1 MRILVYPGVMEVGGS
16 QLNAV
21 QLAHETARA
30 GHDVLMFGPDGDL
43 VPLVGAL
50 GLEYVRAPQEGRW
63 PSPRNMTAL
72 RRLVADR
79 GVDVVHGYEWGPSVD
94 LAFGPHR
101 RLGTPLVTTVLSMD
115 VPDHVPRHEPLVV
128 GTRRLHEQQRA
139 RRDRVH
145 LVEPPIDTERDA
157 PGAAAPDA
165 RALLGLR
172 PEDRVLSVVGRLSA
186 DLGKADGVLAAIE
199 VVGRLASS
207 PGRAGARDGAGAGA
221 LRLVVVG
228 TGPEQ
233 GRVAARA
240 DAVNAAVGEQVV
252 VVTGQLLDPRPAYDA
267 ADVVLGMGSSV
278 LRGMAFGKPVVVQ
291 GDRGA
296 WRALTRDTL
305 GGFLHDG
312 WLCEGPGDGA
322 ELERALVPLLADPGL
337 RAQRGALGRGVVLDA
352 YSLAAA
358 GRRLEAVYADALAT
372 RPSEAVRREALVRC
386 AVDVAKFKAS
396 LARQRAAA
404 AVRARAGSGA
414 AGPGRGA
421 GAAGGGGR
429 SAGDGSGGP
438 AGAGAGRATGD
449 GAGRAAGAPG
459 GDVAGGGAASYGGA
473 PQREGAR

>member
-63 PSPRNMTAL
+63 PSPRNMAAL
-72 RRLVADR
+72 RRLVVDR

-128 GTRRLHEQQRA
+128 GTRRLHEEQRA
-139 RRDRVH
+139 VRPRVH
-145 LVEPPIDTERDA
+145 LIEPPIDTEQDA
-157 PGAAAPDA
+157 PGAAGPDA
-165 RALLGLR
+165 RALLGLGR
-172 PEDRVLSVVGRLSA
+172 DDLVLSVVGRLST
-186 DLGKADGVLAAIE
+186 DLGKADGVVAAIE
-199 VVGRLASS
+199 VVGRLARTGGAW
-207 PGRAGARDGAGAGA
+207 PGGGA

-233 GRVAARA
+233 ARVAARA
-240 DAVNAAVGEQVV
+240 DAVNAAAGEQIV

-267 ADVVLGMGSSV
+267 ADVVLGMGSSI

-291 GDRGA
+291 GDRGD

-305 GGFLHDG
+305 DGFLHDG
-312 WLCEGPGDGA
+312 WLCDGPGDGTD
-322 ELERALVPLLADPGL
+322 LERELAPLLADPAL

-358 GRRLEAVYADALAT
+358 GRRQEAVYADAVAV
-372 RPSEAVRREALVRC
+372 RPSEAVRREALLRC

-404 AVRARAGSGA
+404 AARARAGAVRG
-414 AGPGRGA
+414 GPARTRTGDP
-421 GAAGGGGR
+421 
-429 SAGDGSGGP
+429 AGDVPGAPAAATRASDKPAASTVESGGP
-438 AGAGAGRATGD
+438 SGGGSRGGSRDATGPVDGTGARD
-449 GAGRAAGAPG
+449 GAA
-459 GDVAGGGAASYGGA
+459 
-473 PQREGAR
+473 QREGAR

>member
-1 MRILVYPGVMEVGGS
+1 VRILVYPGVMEVGGS

-21 QLAHETARA
+21 QLAHEAARA
-30 GHDVLMFGPDGDL
+30 GHDVLMFGPEGDL
-43 VPLVGAL
+43 VPLAGAL

-63 PSPRNMTAL
+63 PSPRNMAAL
-72 RRLVADR
+72 RRLVVDR

-139 RRDRVH
+139 LRDRVH
-145 LVEPPIDTERDA
+145 LVEPPVDTVRDA
-157 PGAAAPDA
+157 PGTAGPDA
-165 RALLGLR
+165 RAVLGLG
-172 PEDRVLSVVGRLSA
+172 PDDLVLSVVGRLST
-186 DLGKADGVLAAIE
+186 DLGKADGVVAAIE
-199 VVGRLASS
+199 VVGRLAA
-207 PGRAGARDGAGAGA
+207 GRPAGAWAGP
-221 LRLVVVG
+221 LRLVVAG

-233 GRVAARA
+233 ARVAARA
-240 DAVNAAVGEQVV
+240 DAVNAAVGDQVV

-291 GDRGA
+291 GDHGA

-305 GGFLHDG
+305 PGFLHDG

-322 ELERALVPLLADPGL
+322 DLLRELAPLLADPGL

-358 GRRLEAVYADALAT
+358 GRRLEEVYADALAT
-372 RPSEAVRREALVRC
+372 RPSEAVRREALLRC
-386 AVDVAKFKAS
+386 AVDLAKFRAS

-404 AVRARAGSGA
+404 AVRARAG
-414 AGPGRGA
+414 
-421 GAAGGGGR
+421 GR
-429 SAGDGSGGP
+429 SAAADGAAPVGGRG
-438 AGAGAGRATGD
+438 GAGGTV
-449 GAGRAAGAPG
+449 GAG
-459 GDVAGGGAASYGGA
+459 
-473 PQREGAR
+473 QREGAR

>member
-21 QLAHETARA
+21 QLAHEVARA

-63 PSPRNMTAL
+63 PSPRNMAAL
-72 RRLVADR
+72 RRLVVDR

-115 VPDHVPRHEPLVV
+115 VPDHVPTHEPLVV
-128 GTRRLHEQQRA
+128 GTRRLHEQQRVL
-139 RRDRVH
+139 RDRVH
-145 LVEPPIDTERDA
+145 LIEPPIDTERDA
-157 PGAAAPDA
+157 PGAAGPDA

-172 PEDRVLSVVGRLSA
+172 PDDLVVSVVGRLST
-186 DLGKADGVLAAIE
+186 DLGKADGVAGAID
-199 VVGRLASS
+199 VVGRLASG
-207 PGRAGARDGAGAGA
+207 PAARARAAAGAGP

-233 GRVAARA
+233 ARVAARA
-240 DAVNAAVGEQVV
+240 DAVNAAAGEQVV
-252 VVTGQLLDPRPAYDA
+252 VVTGQLLDPRAAYDA

-296 WRALTRDTL
+296 WRALTGDTL
-305 GGFLHDG
+305 GGFLHGG

-322 ELERALVPLLADPGL
+322 DLERELVPLLADPVL

-352 YSLAAA
+352 YGLVAA
-358 GRRLEAVYADALAT
+358 GRRQEAVYADAVAV
-372 RPSEAVRREALVRC
+372 RPSEAVRREALLRC
-386 AVDVAKFKAS
+386 AVDVVKFKAS
-396 LARQRAAA
+396 LARQRAVAGA
-404 AVRARAGSGA
+404 QAWAGARAGSA
-414 AGPGRGA
+414 TGPGAGTGA
-421 GAAGGGGR
+421 H
-429 SAGDGSGGP
+429 DGSGPGPRGTGRSGDRP
-438 AGAGAGRATGD
+438 AGS
-449 GAGRAAGAPG
+449 
-459 GDVAGGGAASYGGA
+459 GGARPADAA